1 MARLEHFAARE
12 SLPPVLFYQTDGD
25 LLLISRNR
33 ERLAEH
39 FSFVLASRELV
50 ETAMDKGRFAVVAGR
65 LGLPVPASRQLSPR
79 ADVPHD
85 IDLAFPLIVKPLTR
99 RHELWSPIGG
109 HAKAVRVDSPP
120 RLADLWRRFPEDGA
134 DVLVQEE
141 VPGPESRIESYHAYV
156 DEDGEVVGEFTGR
169 KIRTH
174 PLEYG
179 RSTALE
185 TTLERDVRDVGREV
199 VGRLGLRGVTKVD
212 FKRAPSGVLRLL
224 EVNPRFNLW
233 HHLGAVA
240 GVNLPAAVYGESPPA
255 ARGGSCR
262 GAMVASPGRSPC
274 RSRDRHAGVE
284 VGCLDAAGAGEVGRG
299 MGFDSSGRRKYAELC
314 QGVSRRSRIDS
325 WTQSAWTST
334 PTLTQPLDR
343 LR

>member
-240 GVNLPAAVYGESPPA
+240 GVNLPAAVYADLTGSPRPPL
-255 ARGGSCR
+255 
-262 GAMVASPGRSPC
+262 GAVR
-274 RSRDRHAGVE
+274 AGVRWS
-284 VGCLDAAGAGEVGRG
+284 LPRDDLRAGREIG
-299 MGFDSSGRRKYAELC
+299 MPAWRWA
-314 QGVSRRSRIDS
+314 
-325 WTQSAWTST
+325 AWTLRARAKSGVAWDST
-334 PTLTQPLDR
+334 ARVGASTLSCARASADARVSTRGHSRHGPRHPL
-343 LR
+343 